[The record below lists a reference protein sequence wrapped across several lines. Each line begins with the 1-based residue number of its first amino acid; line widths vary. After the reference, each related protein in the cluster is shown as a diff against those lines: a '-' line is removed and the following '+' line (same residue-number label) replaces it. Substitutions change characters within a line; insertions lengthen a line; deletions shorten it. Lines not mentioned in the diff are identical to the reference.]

1 MLEYIN
7 TMITNADLLNNKYDE
22 TELAKNLGHLNKKR
36 ILNTQ
41 ILSEE
46 FCAKHIFCMGD
57 DDGDEDSYWFDF
69 THIMNTQPHLN
80 EELLINYI
88 RLHHYSSLIK

>member
-1 MLEYIN
+1 
-7 TMITNADLLNNKYDE
+7 MITNADLLNNKYDE
-22 TELAKNLGHLNKKR
+22 TELVKNLGHLNKKR

-80 EELLINYI
+80 EELLIKYI
-88 RLHHYSSLIK
+88 RFYHYSSLIK